1 MNINNLNLLP
11 YAAFWGTLMITVLG
25 LVFYRRLVASHED
38 DSLHL
43 EGNVRGIQAALADK
57 LEWIDRWG
65 KMLTV
70 VAMVY
75 GVALAGVYLYQVW
88 NNVPTY

>member
-1 MNINNLNLLP
+1 MNINLLP
-11 YAAFWGTLMITVLG
+11 YAIFWGALTITVLG

-43 EGNVRGIQAALADK
+43 EGNITVSQAALAHR
-57 LEWIDRWG
+57 LESIDRWG

-70 VAMVY
+70 VVLVY
-75 GVALAGVYLYQVW
+75 GLALACVYLYQVW
-88 NNVPTY
+88 NKVPQY